1 MTGVKRIQNVCWF
14 QRANRKSMKS
24 NDRKQYQARKNM
36 VSLQKANKIET
47 LPSAR
52 KRNLDFKR
60 QNNVDSKG
68 LKEVHCREQQERNV
82 LKNMSPVVRVKQK
95 CKLKRL
101 GMALCAGWEKE

>member
-14 QRANRKSMKS
+14 QSANRKSMKS
-24 NDRKQYQARKNM
+24 NDRKQY
-36 VSLQKANKIET
+36 LQKANKIET
-47 LPSAR
+47 LSSVR

-82 LKNMSPVVRVKQK
+82 LKTMSPVVRVKQK

-101 GMALCAGWEKE
+101 GMALCAGWKKE